1 MFKSIGFK
9 CLFFLFLCIGKI
21 GFVQV
26 HAQIKISAIEIT
38 GNKKTRDY
46 IVKRE
51 LPYKVGDL
59 IDSIAQVIIF
69 RLEPFNS
76 NFSM

>member
-1 MFKSIGFK
+1 MGDPFW
-9 CLFFLFLCIGKI
+9 LPTFF
-21 GFVQV
+21 
-26 HAQIKISAIEIT
+26 
-38 GNKKTRDY
+38 N
-46 IVKRE
+46 

-59 IDSIAQVIIF
+59 IDSIAFDPPGPSIENAGGTGGSQVIIF